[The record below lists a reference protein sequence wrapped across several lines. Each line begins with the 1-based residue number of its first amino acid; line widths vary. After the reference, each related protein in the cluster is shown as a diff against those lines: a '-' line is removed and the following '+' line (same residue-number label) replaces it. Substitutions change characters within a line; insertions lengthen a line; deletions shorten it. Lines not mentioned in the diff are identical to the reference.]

1 MATNQNSSLLNTQN
15 KIQIASKINNNTNNY
30 FIFEKKY
37 PKNGR
42 IR

>member
-1 MATNQNSSLLNTQN
+1 MATNQNLSLLNTHK
-15 KIQIASKINNNTNNY
+15 KIQLRSKTQNNINNY